1 MANEVGQPIVDLRDY
16 WRAIWARK
24 WQVAGVTVGVM
35 IAVLGLSLRQTP
47 IYVAE
52 AQVLVLP
59 IPDSSALLEAKM
71 NTEAQL
77 VRSDAVAE
85 SVAATMG
92 SDDADALLSGLHV
105 TPIQA
110 STILIVGYSS
120 KDPSTAAEL
129 ANAFAQSYVDVRT
142 EDLTAPIA
150 AQLSSL
156 RRQIAAMRQ
165 EIDARPANVGDLQSR
180 LEGLIQDVTDLRA
193 RASGKQGGE
202 IVKPAEAPSA
212 PASPDLLAN
221 MVLALAGG
229 LALGIVIALIR
240 DAMDRQVRSREDL
253 ERRVGAPV
261 LAVVPRIAGWRSG
274 GEPELTL
281 QLGSRNAATEA
292 YGALATNVRYSGT
305 QHPLKVLT
313 VTSALPGEGKT
324 VTTAHLGLAL
334 AESGLRVLIVS
345 GDLRRPRIHTMFGL
359 DGGPGLTDAVTGS
372 ASLSD
377 VITETSVPMLS
388 VIRSG
393 PLPDNP
399 VALLARLQGS
409 GLLTELREQFDMVV
423 CDSPP
428 VLPVADAAVLASVS
442 DGVVFVYSPLKSN
455 RQAVTESRDRLRV
468 GGARIIGV
476 VYNNVDVRGRDKFY
490 GSYAG
495 PYLSEDGQR
504 PSTTSTAE
512 EEGERLP

>member
-16 WRAIWARK
+16 LRAIWARK
-24 WQVAGVTVGVM
+24 WQVAAVTVGVM
-35 IAVLGLSLRQTP
+35 IVVLGLTFWQTP
-47 IYVAE
+47 TYVAE

-59 IPDSSALLEAKM
+59 APDSSALLEAKM

-85 SVAATMG
+85 GVAATVG
-92 SDDADALLSGLHV
+92 SGDPNALLSGLHV
-105 TPIQA
+105 RPVPA

-120 KDPSTAAEL
+120 EDPATAAEL
-129 ANAFAQSYVDVRT
+129 ANAFAQSYVDVRSRS
-142 EDLTAPIA
+142 LTAPMTQQLPYLRQQIRALREEIA
-150 AQLSSL
+150 AG
-156 RRQIAAMRQ
+156 
-165 EIDARPANVGDLQSR
+165 PTNVDDLQSQR
-180 LEGLIQDVTDLRA
+180 LQLLQRVTDLKA
-193 RASGKQGGE
+193 RASAKQGGE
-202 IVKPAEAPSA
+202 IFKPAEAPSA
-212 PASPDLLAN
+212 PASPDVLAN
-221 MVLALAGG
+221 TVLGLAGG

-240 DAMDRQVRSREDL
+240 DAMDRRVRSREDL

-274 GEPELTL
+274 EEPELTS
-281 QLGSRNAATEA
+281 QPGSRNAATEA

-305 QHPLKVLT
+305 QHLLKVLT

-334 AESGLRVLIVS
+334 AQAGFRVLIIS

-359 DGGPGLTDAVTGS
+359 DGGPGLTDVVTGS

-409 GLLTELREQFDMVV
+409 GLLTELRGQFDMVV

-442 DGVVFVYSPLKSN
+442 DGVVFVHSPLKSS
-455 RQAVTESRDRLRV
+455 RHAITESRDRLRV
-468 GGARIIGV
+468 AGAKIIGV
-476 VYNNVDVRGRDKFY
+476 VYNNVDVRGRGKYY
-490 GSYAG
+490 GSYTG
-495 PYLSEDGQR
+495 PYLSETTTGKS
-504 PSTTSTAE
+504 PSTTSTA
-512 EEGERLP
+512 GE